1 MKNVRSWRSAVIAG
15 GLALALMTPVSVALA
30 DSNPHVVSPN
40 STVFGYKYSEWSAQW
55 WQFVLSIPADVN
67 PLTDGSGSL
76 CVVGQHGPVWF
87 LMGAFGGTVT
97 RTCSIPEGKT
107 LFFPV
112 LNLVDIN
119 VTNQSA
125 KELRAEI
132 APCLD
137 AVTTLS
143 VAIDGDNVQKLQE
156 RFRVQSEVFE
166 VAVPD
171 AGFLDPGIY
180 SPAVDDGFYVMLNP
194 LKVGQ
199 HTIHIVGASSCTFG
213 GGSFGVDV
221 TYNLTVVPVKLK

>member
-1 MKNVRSWRSAVIAG
+1 MKVKSWRSAVIACG
-15 GLALALMTPVSVALA
+15 FALGLMIPVGVALA
-30 DSNPHVVSPN
+30 DSNPHVISPN
-40 STVFGYKYSEWSAQW
+40 DTVFGYKYSQWSAQW

-67 PLTDGSGSL
+67 PLTDESGSL

-87 LMGAFGGTVT
+87 LMGAFGGTFT

-119 VTNQSA
+119 VANQTA

-132 APCLD
+132 APCMD
-137 AVTTLS
+137 AVSKLS

-166 VAVPD
+166 VAIPES
-171 AGFLDPGIY
+171 GFLDPGIY
-180 SPAVDDGFYVMLNP
+180 SPAVDDGYYVMLEP
-194 LKVGQ
+194 LKVGK
-199 HTIHIVGASSCTFG
+199 HTLHIVGESSCG
-213 GGSFGVDV
+213 FGVDV
-221 TYNLTVVPVKLK
+221 TYHLAVVPVKLK